1 MEPAPVYTT
10 IAHADVPENGRMWRY
25 SVVLRYV
32 AAWRD
37 TFEPDPDF
45 PGETGYE
52 DHDADNVIRLYRHPA
67 DEVLRADDGY
77 HEYVT
82 TDLDYAE
89 GQATEQDVT
98 HDHWHDLFADIDT
111 CYSWPTFNGTDL
123 YPQRQRLIVRLL
135 QEAGVP

>member
-1 MEPAPVYTT
+1 MEPTPVYTT
-10 IAHADVPENGRMWRY
+10 IAHADVLEDGRVWRY

-32 AAWRD
+32 AAW
-37 TFEPDPDF
+37 TETYPDESYF
-45 PGETGYE
+45 
-52 DHDADNVIRLYRHPA
+52 HDAENVIRLYRHPA
-67 DEVLRADDGY
+67 DETLRADDGY

-82 TDLDYAE
+82 TDLDYCE
-89 GQATEQDVT
+89 GPATEQDVT

>member
-1 MEPAPVYTT
+1 MEPTPVYTT

-25 SVVLRYV
+25 SVVIRYV
-32 AAWRD
+32 AAWR
-37 TFEPDPDF
+37 EEWP
-45 PGETGYE
+45 EECHE
-52 DHDADNVIRLYRHPA
+52 DHDADNVVRLYRHPA
-67 DEVLRADDGY
+67 DEALRFDGY
-77 HEYVT
+77 HDYVT

-98 HDHWHDLFADIDT
+98 HADWQYLFHDIGL
-111 CYSWPTFNGTDL
+111 YESWPTFDDADL

>member
-1 MEPAPVYTT
+1 MEPTPIYTV

-25 SVVLRYV
+25 SVVIRYV
-32 AAWRD
+32 AAWTETWDD
-37 TFEPDPDF
+37 TEV
-45 PGETGYE
+45 ES
-52 DHDADNVIRLYRHPA
+52 HDADNVIRLYRHPA

-111 CYSWPTFNGTDL
+111 CYSWPTFDDADL